1 MSYRIVGLLLIGLTT
16 GGLTTGCQDRM
27 ADQLLGRWVG
37 QPDSSAKQA
46 KREALRYQDLTG
58 LPKTGLLKTGPLK
71 TGPVKTKEHSIEF
84 QQPAESQHDLL
95 TETPN
100 QSSLLSAGAT
110 DWEQYDVQIFLEF
123 EHSQQVSMSLANEA
137 EPRSGSWRVVRET
150 PMGLVIEI
158 ETSRN
163 EPSGSQEMSG
173 QGEVSTERRR
183 FELQLTLDDR
193 SENGQS
199 CLGFRLIELGADPRL
214 GAIYFQRE
222 KEK

>member
-1 MSYRIVGLLLIGLTT
+1 MSYRIVGLLLI
-16 GGLTTGCQDRM
+16 GLTTGCQDRM

-46 KREALRYQDLTG
+46 KREDLRYQSL
-58 LPKTGLLKTGPLK
+58 
-71 TGPVKTKEHSIEF
+71 TGPVKTKEYSIEF

-123 EHSQQVSMSLANEA
+123 ARSQQVSMSLANEA

-150 PMGLVIEI
+150 PIGLVIEI

-163 EPSGSQEMSG
+163 EQSGSQEVPV
-173 QGEVSTERRR
+173 QGGVSTERRR

-199 CLGFRLIELGADPRL
+199 CIGFRLIELGADPRL
-214 GAIYFQRE
+214 GAIYFKRE
-222 KEK
+222 KEN

>member
-46 KREALRYQDLTG
+46 KRESLRYQDLM
-58 LPKTGLLKTGPLK
+58 
-71 TGPVKTKEHSIEF
+71 GPVKTKEHSVEF

-123 EHSQQVSMSLANEA
+123 ERSQQVSMSLANEA

-150 PMGLVIEI
+150 PIGLVIEI

-222 KEK
+222 KEN

>member
-1 MSYRIVGLLLIGLTT
+1 MSYRIVGLLLI
-16 GGLTTGCQDRM
+16 GLTTGCQDRM

-46 KREALRYQDLTG
+46 KREDLRYQSL
-58 LPKTGLLKTGPLK
+58 
-71 TGPVKTKEHSIEF
+71 TGPVKTKEYSIEF

-123 EHSQQVSMSLANEA
+123 ARSQQVSMSLANEA

-150 PMGLVIEI
+150 PIGLVIEI

-163 EPSGSQEMSG
+163 EQSGSQEIPV
-173 QGEVSTERRR
+173 QGGVSTERRR

-193 SENGQS
+193 AENGQS
-199 CLGFRLIELGADPRL
+199 CIGFRLIELGADPRL

-222 KEK
+222 KEN

>member
-46 KREALRYQDLTG
+46 KRESLRYQDL
-58 LPKTGLLKTGPLK
+58 
-71 TGPVKTKEHSIEF
+71 TGPVKTKEHSVEF

-150 PMGLVIEI
+150 PIGLVIEI
-158 ETSRN
+158 KTSRN

-173 QGEVSTERRR
+173 PGEVSTERRR

-222 KEK
+222 KEN

>member
-1 MSYRIVGLLLIGLTT
+1 MSYRIVGLLLI
-16 GGLTTGCQDRM
+16 GLTTGCQDRM

-46 KREALRYQDLTG
+46 KREALRYQDLTD
-58 LPKTGLLKTGPLK
+58 PLK
-71 TGPVKTKEHSIEF
+71 TRPVKTKEYSIEF

-123 EHSQQVSMSLANEA
+123 ARSQQVSMSLANEA

-150 PMGLVIEI
+150 PIGLVIEI
-158 ETSRN
+158 ETSRD

-199 CLGFRLIELGADPRL
+199 CIGFRLIELGADPRL